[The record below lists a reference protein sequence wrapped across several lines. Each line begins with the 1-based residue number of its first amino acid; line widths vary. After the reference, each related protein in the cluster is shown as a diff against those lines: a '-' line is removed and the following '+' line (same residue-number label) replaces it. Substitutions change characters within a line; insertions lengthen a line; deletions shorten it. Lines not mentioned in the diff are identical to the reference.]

1 MPEAK
6 KANKPVRSILISQP
20 APAEFKRSPYSTI
33 IDKYGLQVDY
43 RAFIHVEGVDAKG
56 IRKQKLNLL
65 DYTAIILTSRNAID
79 HFFRICKAL
88 RVEMPAET
96 KYFCLSKAVAD
107 YLRKHITYRKRK
119 VFVGERHIEH
129 LKTPLLKYKHKE
141 RFLLPCSNLGSK
153 PVVQFLE
160 QNAIP
165 FKEVEMFRTVS
176 SDLSDLKDITYDVL
190 AFFSPLGIQ
199 SLFENFP
206 SFEQNETRIA
216 TFGNATRA
224 AAEAHDLVVNIQAP
238 SPQTPS
244 MSMAIQAYIEERA

>member
-6 KANKPVRSILISQP
+6 NANKPVRSVLISQP
-20 APAEFKRSPYSTI
+20 APAELKRSPYNTLV
-33 IDKYGLQVDY
+33 DKYGLQVDY
-43 RAFIHVEGVDAKG
+43 RAFIHVEGVEAKD
-56 IRKQKLNLL
+56 IRKQKLDLL

-79 HFFRICKAL
+79 HFFRVCKAL
-88 RVEMPAET
+88 RIEMPADT

-107 YLRKHITYRKRK
+107 YLRKHIVYRKRK
-119 VFVGERHIEH
+119 VFVGKRHIED
-129 LKTPLLKYKHKE
+129 LKTPLLKYKNKE

-160 QNAIP
+160 AEAIP
-165 FKEVEMFRTVS
+165 FQEIEMFRTVS

-206 SFEQNETRIA
+206 DFQQNDTRIA
-216 TFGNATRA
+216 TFGNSTRA
-224 AAEAHDLVVNIQAP
+224 AAEAQHLVVNIQAP
-238 SPQTPS
+238 RPQTPS
-244 MSMAIQAYIEERA
+244 MSMAIQAYMQGLS